1 MKRIVI
7 ISITYAALCILYF
20 SPIQLPSKLA
30 YAVAFLGLIA
40 LYHFRQ
46 IGLFMALGLLL
57 SACGDYMGTQGNFIG
72 QMAFFGLAH
81 VAYIVYF
88 ARRLKKPISWHHV
101 QYAAITSL
109 FVGAEA
115 FTLVVPSVP
124 DVMLKTG
131 VSIYCLLILTMLCL
145 ALLQRDWFFGL
156 GATLFVFSDFILAWN
171 KFVDPINHA
180 SWYIMITYY
189 AAQWLLFFRTLASN
203 ACSYTSQD
211 R

>member
-1 MKRIVI
+1 MKRLII
-7 ISITYAALCILYF
+7 ISIIYSALCILYF

-30 YAVAFLGLIA
+30 YAVAFLGLVA

-46 IGLFMALGLLL
+46 IGIIIALGLLM
-57 SACGDYMGTQGNFIG
+57 SACGDYMGTQGNFIC

-81 VAYIVYF
+81 VAYIIYF
-88 ARRLKKPISWHHV
+88 LRRMKKPVNWHDV

-115 FTLVVPSVP
+115 FTL
-124 DVMLKTG
+124 
-131 VSIYCLLILTMLCL
+131 IYCLLILTMLCM
-145 ALLQRDWFFGL
+145 ALLQRDWLFGL
-156 GATLFVFSDFILAWN
+156 GAVLFVLSDYILAWD

-180 SWYIMITYY
+180 SWYIMATYY
-189 AAQWLLFFRTLASN
+189 AAQWLLFFRAFASN

>member
-1 MKRIVI
+1 MKRLII
-7 ISITYAALCILYF
+7 ISIIYSALCILYF

-30 YAVAFLGLIA
+30 YAVAFLGLVA

-46 IGLFMALGLLL
+46 IGIIIALGLLM
-57 SACGDYMGTQGNFIG
+57 SACGDYMGTQGNFIC

-81 VAYIVYF
+81 VAYIIYF
-88 ARRLKKPISWHHV
+88 LRRMKKPVNWHDV

-124 DVMLKTG
+124 DVMLKIG
-131 VSIYCLLILTMLCL
+131 VTIYCLLILTMLCM
-145 ALLQRDWFFGL
+145 ALLQRDWLFGL
-156 GATLFVFSDFILAWN
+156 GAVLFVLSDYILAWD

-180 SWYIMITYY
+180 SWYIMATYY
-189 AAQWLLFFRTLASN
+189 AAQWLLFFRAFASN